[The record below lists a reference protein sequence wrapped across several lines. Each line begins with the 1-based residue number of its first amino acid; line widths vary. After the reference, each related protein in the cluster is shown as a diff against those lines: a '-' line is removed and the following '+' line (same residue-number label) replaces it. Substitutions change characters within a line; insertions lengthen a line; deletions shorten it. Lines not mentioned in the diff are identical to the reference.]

1 MYNSLISRPE
11 VDKENVIFIENTNA
25 KLFFL
30 KDSDKNVIKEVEDLL
45 LDAYETRMSEWITA

>member
-1 MYNSLISRPE
+1 MYNSLISRSE

-30 KDSDKNVIKEVEDLL
+30 MDSDKNVIKEVEDLL
-45 LDAYETRMSEWITA
+45 LDAYETRMSERITV

>member
-1 MYNSLISRPE
+1 MFNSLISRPE

-45 LDAYETRMSEWITA
+45 LDAYETRISKRITA

>member
-1 MYNSLISRPE
+1 MVLQFYNSLISRPE

-45 LDAYETRMSEWITA
+45 LDAYETRMSE

>member
-45 LDAYETRMSEWITA
+45 LDAYETRMSE